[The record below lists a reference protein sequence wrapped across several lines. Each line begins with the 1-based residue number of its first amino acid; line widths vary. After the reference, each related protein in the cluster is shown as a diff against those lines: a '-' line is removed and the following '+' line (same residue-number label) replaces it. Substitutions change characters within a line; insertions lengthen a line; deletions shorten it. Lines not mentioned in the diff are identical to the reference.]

1 VLIGHNGAG
10 KSTLMSLLTGL
21 LEPSSGSAHV
31 GDVNLID
38 DISSVRKM
46 IGYCPQYNFFWD
58 ELTARD
64 HLVLFS
70 LLRGIK
76 YSEVNNSVDN
86 ILRLTQL
93 SSYSHQSV
101 KTFSGGMKR
110 RLSVAMAGI
119 GDPKILLFDEP
130 TTGLDPISRRSVW
143 KLINTLKQ
151 DRIVLLTTHY
161 MDEAELLSN
170 RIAIMDK
177 GRLKAVGNALFLKCK
192 FGVGFNMHIMT
203 ARPWDVIS
211 ILFEKIPIGLISE
224 HTVNSINI
232 RLAPDSVSLIPSL
245 LQ

>member
-1 VLIGHNGAG
+1 
-10 KSTLMSLLTGL
+10 
-21 LEPSSGSAHV
+21 
-31 GDVNLID
+31 
-38 DISSVRKM
+38 M

-58 ELTARD
+58 ELTARN
-64 HLVLFS
+64 HLILFS
-70 LLRGIK
+70 LLRGVKIRHIHQ
-76 YSEVNNSVDN
+76 SVDN
-86 ILRLTQL
+86 VLKLTNL
-93 SSYSHQSV
+93 SSVADTSV

-161 MDEAELLSN
+161 MDEAELLAN
-170 RIAIMDK
+170 RIAIIDK
-177 GRLKAVGNALFLKCK
+177 GRLKAAGNALYLKCK
-192 FGVGFNMHIMT
+192 FGVGFNVHIMT
-203 ARPWDVIS
+203 SQPWDVIS
-211 ILFEKIPIGLISE
+211 ILFEKIPIGLITE

-232 RLAPDSVSLIPSL
+232 RLAPEFIHLIPDL